1 MEVNSLAQIYAAKY
15 LALENVVKVAEDLF
29 HIMEISIKSDS
40 LAKQESTKD
49 FLVKVI
55 ELINEV
61 DTDYAD
67 KIAKSYLDKTLNQ
80 YLNVVV
86 KKDKK

>member
-15 LALENVVKVAEDLF
+15 LALENVVQVAEDLF
-29 HIMEISIKSDS
+29 HIMEVSIKTDS
-40 LAKQESTKD
+40 VSKQESTKD
-49 FLVKVI
+49 FLVRVI

-61 DTDYAD
+61 DADYAD
-67 KIAKSYLDKTLNQ
+67 EIAKSYLDKTLDQ

>member
-1 MEVNSLAQIYAAKY
+1 VEVNSLAQIYAAKY

-29 HIMEISIKSDS
+29 HIMEVSIKSDS

-61 DTDYAD
+61 DAEYAD
-67 KIAKSYLDKTLNQ
+67 KIAKSYLDKTLSE
-80 YLNVVV
+80 YMDGVA
-86 KKDKK
+86 KK

>member
-1 MEVNSLAQIYAAKY
+1 VEVNSLAQIYAAKY
-15 LALENVVKVAEDLF
+15 LALENVVQVAEDLF
-29 HIMEISIKSDS
+29 NIMEVSIKTDS
-40 LAKQESTKD
+40 VSKQESTKD
-49 FLVKVI
+49 FLVRVI

-61 DTDYAD
+61 DADYAD
-67 KIAKSYLDKTLNQ
+67 EIAKSYLDKTLDQ

>member
-1 MEVNSLAQIYAAKY
+1 MEVSSFAQIYAAKY
-15 LALENVVKVAEDLF
+15 LALDNAAQVAEDLY
-29 HIMEISIKSDS
+29 HIMEVSIKTDS
-40 LAKQESTKD
+40 VDKQGSTKD
-49 FLVKVI
+49 FLVTVI

-61 DTDYAD
+61 DADYAD